1 MELPGAL
8 GLFFLT
14 AIAVTAAG
22 ITLAIAGDVIAL
34 RTGWGRLWVGSL
46 LIAGATSLPELVTTV
61 TAVRIEAPALAAGNV
76 LGSNMAN
83 MSILALVVALLGERQ
98 LFQRLLPQQGLLAA
112 FAIALTGMATLFA
125 ALRPEVEWLGVSPG
139 AVALIGGYLVT
150 SRILHRYGTGIPDL
164 EAPVASRSLRW
175 GWIVFVISTAA
186 IFVAAPFLA
195 FSAQRIAELT
205 GIAESFMGVLALA
218 FVTSLPEMATT
229 VTAFRMGAGDLAIA
243 GIYGSNTFNIGI
255 LGVADLFYTQ
265 GSLFS
270 NLDQSHVTAG
280 LFALLLIGLGTVQ
293 LLLRWPL
300 KRFYFIEPGSLGTV
314 ALYLLGIFLVFRMS

>member
-1 MELPGAL
+1 MDLPGAL

-125 ALRPEVEWLGVSPG
+125 ALRPEAEWLGVSPP

-150 SRILHRYGTGIPDL
+150 SRMLHRYSTGIPDL

-175 GWIVFVISTAA
+175 GWIVFGISAAA
-186 IFVAAPFLA
+186 ILVAAPFLA

-280 LFALLLIGLGTVQ
+280 LFALLLIGLGTLQ

-300 KRFYFIEPGSLGTV
+300 RRFYLIEPGSLGTV

>member
-125 ALRPEVEWLGVSPG
+125 ALRPEAEWLGVSLP
-139 AVALIGGYLVT
+139 AVALIGGYVVA
-150 SRILHRYGTGIPDL
+150 SRILHRYGAGIPDL

-175 GWIVFVISTAA
+175 GWIVFGISAAA

-300 KRFYFIEPGSLGTV
+300 KRFYLIEPGSLGMV